1 MIHQLGVDAWTFGSI
16 EPSGLL
22 NTFGDLPESWV
33 GFLDFQ
39 AAGVVWNS
47 EVDSDGC
54 VWKHRVKLES
64 R

>member
-1 MIHQLGVDAWTFGSI
+1 
-16 EPSGLL
+16 
-22 NTFGDLPESWV
+22 V